1 MAELKTVEIVSG
13 LMDVKQV
20 ARYLN
25 IRESTVY
32 KMTMLKEIPH
42 HHIGTKLL
50 RFMQEN
56 IDKWLSEGANNG
68 KNH

>member
-1 MAELKTVEIVSG
+1 MTELKTVEIVSG

-25 IRESTVY
+25 IKESTIY
-32 KMTMLKEIPH
+32 KMTMLNEIPH

-50 RFMQEN
+50 RFRQAH
-56 IDKWLSEGANNG
+56 IDKWLSEGADNG